1 MNCGTSAETGYAM
14 TLSPELSFTESE
26 IDLLARTA
34 DALSAYMGKPVLA
47 EIIDDADIGAEC
59 VLFAVPLAPGD
70 EREDIVKVTIGGED
84 ARFVGNR
91 GGLSADD
98 DDPMECEFLWGIQ
111 LSDLEG
117 VRFIKLDGT
126 GEEVAWTSDL
136 RDILPFALI
145 EDIVPEDDDDDDP
158 DEDATKDDGAGQ
170 ADPMDVQE
178 LTRRTLH

>member
-1 MNCGTSAETGYAM
+1 MSLSA
-14 TLSPELSFTESE
+14 ELSFTDSE

-34 DALSAYMGKPVLA
+34 DALSAYMGKPVVA
-47 EIIDDADIGAEC
+47 EVIADAEIGAEC
-59 VLFAVPLAPGD
+59 VLFALPLTPD
-70 EREDIVKVTIGGED
+70 DNRDDIVKVSIGGAD

-98 DDPMECEFLWGIQ
+98 EPIECEFLWGIQ

-136 RDILPFALI
+136 RDILPFALV
-145 EDIVPEDDDDDDP
+145 EDILPEDDEDDLEDDA
-158 DEDATKDDGAGQ
+158 DEQDSAGQ
-170 ADPMDVQE
+170 ADIADIQE